1 MLCKI
6 FKTIFL
12 ISDNSMIVLYKS
24 EKLFMTLKYI
34 DSIEEAEKELNRFA
48 NLLGM
53 E

>member
-24 EKLFMTLKYI
+24 EKLLIILKYV
-34 DSIEEAEKELNRFA
+34 DSTEEAEKELNRFA
-48 NLLGM
+48 NLIVMG
-53 E
+53 